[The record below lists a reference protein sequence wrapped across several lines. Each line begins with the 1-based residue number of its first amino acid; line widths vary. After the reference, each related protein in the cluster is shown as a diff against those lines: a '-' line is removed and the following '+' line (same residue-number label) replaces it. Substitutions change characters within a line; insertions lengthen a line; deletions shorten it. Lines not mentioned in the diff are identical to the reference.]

1 MTTTNMAR
9 LNDMVRMTCGGALD
23 GVIRMEMFNT
33 LKDWFQRTDSWL
45 LEVPVYIQ
53 ANTNDYQIGT
63 GQNVVVNRLMGLD
76 RPSSPPPS
84 GEPLVPPYLPMCP
97 PQYLTT
103 LGANVDSEAQ
113 DPLTRTQRV
122 GVLLNAGSK
131 CPILRIRDNP
141 SANEVWI
148 ATLGLTPCDPID
160 SEGFTSPPDW
170 VLEKYLNA
178 LASGVNMR
186 LMLQPGK
193 PYSSLPGSQYHGRMY
208 NQGVGTCR
216 TEVRRMFTYGSQR
229 WNFPGGWNSSAGLFA
244 IGAR

>member
-23 GVIRMEMFNT
+23 GVIRMEMYNT

-45 LEVPVYIQ
+45 LEVPIYIQ
-53 ANTNDYQIGT
+53 ANTNDYQVGT

-76 RPSSPPPS
+76 RPASPPPP
-84 GEPLVPPYLPMCP
+84 GDFLVPPYLPMCP

-103 LGANVDSEAQ
+103 LGPNVDSETQ
-113 DPLTRTQRV
+113 DPLMRTQRV
-122 GVLLNAGSK
+122 GVLLNAGER

-141 SANEVWI
+141 SANEIWI
-148 ATLGLTPCDPID
+148 ATLALTPCDPTD
-160 SEGFTSPPDW
+160 ADGFTQPPNW
-170 VLEKYLNA
+170 VMEKYLNA

-193 PYSSLPGSQYHGRMY
+193 PYSSLPGSQFHGRMY

>member
-45 LEVPVYIQ
+45 LEVPIYIQ
-53 ANTNDYQIGT
+53 PNTNDYQIGT
-63 GQNVVVNRLMGLD
+63 GQNVAVNRLMGLD

-84 GEPLVPPYLPMCP
+84 GEPLVSPYLPMCP

-103 LGANVDSEAQ
+103 LGGADSEAQ

-122 GVLLNAGSK
+122 GVLLNAGAK

-141 SANEVWI
+141 TANEVWI
-148 ATLGLTPCDPID
+148 ATLALNVCDPVD
-160 SEGFTSPPDW
+160 SDGFVQPPDW
-170 VLEKYLNA
+170 VMEKYLNY
-178 LASGVNMR
+178 LANGVNMR

-193 PYSSLPGSQYHGRMY
+193 PYTSLPGSQFHGRMF
-208 NQGVGTCR
+208 NQGIGLCR

-229 WNFPGGWNSSAGLFA
+229 WNFPGGWNSGAGLFA